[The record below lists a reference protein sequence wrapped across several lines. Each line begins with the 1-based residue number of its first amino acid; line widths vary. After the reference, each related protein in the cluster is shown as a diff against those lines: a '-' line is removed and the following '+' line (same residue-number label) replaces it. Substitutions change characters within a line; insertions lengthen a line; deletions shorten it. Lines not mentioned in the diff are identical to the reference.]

1 MLRVT
6 KWVTASFVR
15 SSFLNAFCDKR
26 RACRRMC
33 QGSMFARIASNRIQ
47 NLQMIQRTNLS
58 FLSLEEEKTKEN
70 GRNRTNVWFFFS
82 SASHFSILYENTSN
96 GIGIAPESDRK
107 YAGENNEN
115 LLGDNQ
121 REDFSSSDSIL
132 QSFST
137 ERMTSEIQNKYR
149 NCCDESNDQ

>member
-70 GRNRTNVWFFFS
+70 GRNRTNVWFFIPLPLTSVFYTKRRRM
-82 SASHFSILYENTSN
+82 ALVLLLNQIANMQERITRIYWAITRERIFPVLILSYNHSRLKE
-96 GIGIAPESDRK
+96 
-107 YAGENNEN
+107 
-115 LLGDNQ
+115 
-121 REDFSSSDSIL
+121 
-132 QSFST
+132 
-137 ERMTSEIQNKYR
+137 
-149 NCCDESNDQ
+149 